1 MLVSDI
7 SVGFSTFVVCWY
19 GRVCLQSD
27 NGYTSWILYMPEK
40 LLLLILNFQERKKLA
55 TQQNSY
61 DMNKSLTALVSRHL
75 PIACD
80 FDAEEEVNEQRIFF
94 YEFSWKFNLFKL
106 KVRYRKLSNKWSSCE
121 FSFLRQRN
129 ENPIYCSW
137 WRSNN
142 DMGMLSFLFVHERSL
157 LSNKSKDHLIK
168 KINARRYRFHRIV
181 RAKKIE
187 LTTTFD
193 AHYEMKFSNS
203 PHFYSSFRW
212 TAI

>member
-1 MLVSDI
+1 MI
-7 SVGFSTFVVCWY
+7 FV
-19 GRVCLQSD
+19 R
-27 NGYTSWILYMPEK
+27 
-40 LLLLILNFQERKKLA
+40 
-55 TQQNSY
+55 
-61 DMNKSLTALVSRHL
+61 
-75 PIACD
+75 
-80 FDAEEEVNEQRIFF
+80 
-94 YEFSWKFNLFKL
+94 
-106 KVRYRKLSNKWSSCE
+106 E

-203 PHFYSSFRW
+203 PHFLFFLSMNRNIILPNETGYNLRNQQFESSKAASASNAAKRRKGKRERKSQYSLNQFKMF
-212 TAI
+212 